1 MRHCGSLCTSLLMAA
16 LLMMSGV
23 VPARAQGLS
32 VPFLNGGF
40 EQGLFGWA
48 AEGDASLDTR
58 TPLAG
63 RRSLRLGPG
72 RSAVRQRAVVGGLR
86 VLLFEANLRT
96 ASLTAAGA
104 LRAQCYDTQN
114 HLLLDLRQ
122 EFGPAKTG
130 RRGLRTEIYFKT
142 QARTAYVVVSI
153 EKDSVEPGYVY
164 ADVAALT
171 PDIHDRVPHT
181 PLCDLNQFMQPFWQ
195 GKTVYAETVLMFSEH
210 GRPAMGR
217 LLFTPTRILSVQ
229 DYGQNS
235 TYALGRDYTLSGKT
249 LTATPDTRMPT
260 FRDTEYP
267 AGEYQWYNLEG
278 RHVVVTYTHDD
289 VWLGPTPT
297 YRGDLLPHT
306 LNKLRRHLPLTIVT
320 QGDSITQGSDLSG
333 YLHIPPYM
341 PTWPELFVER
351 LKRVSGNNA
360 IRLYN
365 TALGGATAEWGL
377 ENADSTVAAL
387 DPDLVI
393 LAFGMNDVWD
403 VEGEQFRS
411 GIQGIIT
418 RIRARWPNAEFILVS
433 PMRYDPAYDS
443 EVTYRNRLAS
453 YVAALQSLA
462 GPGVQFLDMRAL
474 SGALYAA
481 KKPKD
486 FVSNP
491 MHPNDFM
498 GRWYAQSLLA
508 MLVRSPATA
517 GQLPVRDSAKPR
529 SVSTGASWRLPAPVR

>member
-1 MRHCGSLCTSLLMAA
+1 MRRCGSLCASLLVAA
-16 LLMMSGV
+16 LLLMSGV
-23 VPARAQGLS
+23 VPACAQGLS

-40 EQGLFGWA
+40 EQGLSGWTV
-48 AEGDASLDTR
+48 EGDASLDTT

-63 RRSLRLGPG
+63 KRSLRLGPG
-72 RSAVRQRAVVGGLR
+72 KSVVRQRVVVEGLR

-96 ASLTAAGA
+96 APLTAAGA
-104 LRAQCYDTQN
+104 LRAQCYDTRN

-122 EFGPAKTG
+122 EFGPVKAG
-130 RRGLRTEIYFKT
+130 RRGLRMEIYFKT

-153 EKDSVEPGYVY
+153 EKDSAEPGYVY

-171 PDIHDRVPHT
+171 PDIHDRVSHA
-181 PLCDLNQFMQPFWQ
+181 PLCDLNQFMQPLWQ
-195 GKTVYAETVLMFSEH
+195 GKTVYAETLLMLSEH
-210 GRPAMGR
+210 GRPAAGR

-229 DYGQNS
+229 DYGQTV
-235 TYALGRDYTLSGKT
+235 TYAPGRDYTLSGKT

-260 FRDTEYP
+260 VRDT
-267 AGEYQWYNLEG
+267 AGPVGDFQWYDLEG
-278 RHVVVTYTHDD
+278 KHVVVTYTHDD
-289 VWLGPTPT
+289 VWSGPTPT
-297 YRGDLLPHT
+297 YRGDLLSHT

-320 QGDSITQGSDLSG
+320 QGDSITVGNDLSG

-351 LKRVSGNNA
+351 LKRVSGNSA

-411 GIQGIIT
+411 GIQGIIA
-418 RIRARWPNAEFILVS
+418 RIRARRPNAEFILVS
-433 PMRYDPAYDS
+433 SMRYDPAFAS
-443 EVTYRNRLAS
+443 EPLFRDRLAS
-453 YVAALQSLA
+453 YVSALRSLI
-462 GPGVQFLDMRAL
+462 GPGVQFLDMHAL

-508 MLVRSPATA
+508 MLVPPPTKQISPKQVEHT
-517 GQLPVRDSAKPR
+517 QTRK
-529 SVSTGASWRLPAPVR
+529 